1 MKKKMVLLMS
11 LLMGVSMFMAACGN
25 GSGGT
30 TEDKPADTATE
41 APAEQPTEKPADE
54 ATEAP
59 ADKPAEGDNAAA
71 AGAVKIGVAMSEYND
86 KWLSYMLDAMHKT
99 AETYEAE
106 GVEFMWS
113 DGKNDI
119 NTQIGQIED
128 FITNGCNAIVVVPVN
143 TDATQQI
150 SDACEQAGVKLIFV
164 NRRPT
169 TSYTS
174 YVGSDSKVAGV
185 LQMEYLAEKMG
196 GKGKLAI
203 LQGQPGQEAATLRT
217 EGFKEVIAQK
227 YPEIEV
233 VVEDHADWQR
243 DKAQSIVETWIQ
255 GGTEFDAIASNN
267 DEMAIGAVL
276 ALESAG
282 KTGVLIGGVDATIDG
297 LEYLKSGKLAV
308 TVFQNANGQGS
319 GAIETAVKAARGEAV
334 EELIDIPYEMVKPE
348 QCDEYMAKWQ

>member
-1 MKKKMVLLMS
+1 MKKSIVALLS
-11 LLMGVSMFMAACGN
+11 LLLGASAVFSACG
-25 GSGGT
+25 SPAAPSKT
-30 TEDKPADTATE
+30 DAPAATQAAAEDT
-41 APAEQPTEKPADE
+41 APAETQAAADDT
-54 ATEAP
+54 ANTAP
-59 ADKPAEGDNAAA
+59 ADG
-71 AGAVKIGVAMSEYND
+71 KIKVGVAMSEYND

-143 TDATQQI
+143 TDATEQI
-150 SDACEQAGVKLIFV
+150 SQACEEANVKLIFV
-164 NRRPT
+164 NRRPN

-174 YVGSDSKVAGV
+174 YVGSDSKVSGV
-185 LQMEYLAEKMG
+185 LEMEYLGEKMG
-196 GKGKLAI
+196 GKGKIVI

-217 EGFKEVIAQK
+217 EGFKEVIK
-227 YPEIEV
+227 DKFPDIEIV
-233 VVEDHADWQR
+233 AEDHGDWQR

-255 GGTEFDAIASNN
+255 NGTEFDAIASNN
-267 DEMAIGAVL
+267 DEMAIGAIL

-282 KTGVLIGGVDATIDG
+282 KTGVLVGGIDATIDG
-297 LEYLKSGKLAV
+297 LDYLKSGKLAV

-319 GAIETAVKAARGEAV
+319 GAIETAVKAARGEPV
-334 EELIDIPYEMVKPE
+334 EALIDIPYELVKPE
-348 QCDEYMAKWQ
+348 QVDEYIAKWQ